1 VAGSRRCPTAPS
13 ERSRG
18 GSSAALDAA
27 WAFAYDVARGAYS
40 LDDLIRW
47 GGYLVLVAIVFT
59 ETGLLVGFFLPG
71 DSLLI
76 TAGLVAATG
85 ALDIW
90 WLNVLLM
97 AAAIVGDSVG
107 YAIGYRAGPRLFTRE
122 QSLLFRPSHVERTRQ
137 FYERHG
143 AKTIVIAR
151 FVPIVRTFAPVV
163 AGVGQMEYRR
173 FLIYN
178 VAGGV
183 GWVTSMTW
191 AGYLLGQ
198 TIPNIG
204 DHIHVVVVIV
214 ILLSL
219 IPIAIELYKERRR
232 RSA

>member
-1 VAGSRRCPTAPS
+1 VDV
-13 ERSRG
+13 
-18 GSSAALDAA
+18 LVDAVSGLLTGRYA
-27 WAFAYDVARGAYS
+27 
-40 LDDLIRW
+40 LDDLVRW
-47 GGYLVLVAIVFT
+47 GGYVVLVAIVFV

-85 ALDIW
+85 TLNIW
-90 WLNVLLM
+90 WLNVLLAV
-97 AAAIVGDSVG
+97 AAVAGDSVG
-107 YAIGYRAGPRLFTRE
+107 YAIGWRAGPRLFTRPK
-122 QSLLFRPSHVERTRQ
+122 SLLFNPAHIERTRA
-137 FYERHG
+137 FYARHG

-163 AGVGQMEYRR
+163 AGMGQMEYRR
-173 FLIYN
+173 FLFYN

-198 TIPNIG
+198 TVPNIS
-204 DHIHVVVVIV
+204 DHIHVVVAIV

-219 IPIAIELYKERRR
+219 IPIVVELVRERRR

>member
-1 VAGSRRCPTAPS
+1 MDVVV
-13 ERSRG
+13 
-18 GSSAALDAA
+18 DAVSGLLSGRYA
-27 WAFAYDVARGAYS
+27 
-40 LDDLIRW
+40 LDDLVRW
-47 GGYLVLVAIVFT
+47 GGYVVLVVIVFT

-85 ALDIW
+85 TLNIW
-90 WLNVLLM
+90 WLNGLLA
-97 AAAIVGDSVG
+97 AAAIAGDSVG
-107 YAIGYRAGPRLFTRE
+107 YAIGWRAGARLFTRPR
-122 QSLLFRPSHVERTRQ
+122 SLLFNPRHVERTRA
-137 FYERHG
+137 FYARHG

-163 AGVGQMEYRR
+163 AGVGEMEYRR
-173 FLIYN
+173 FLLYN
-178 VAGGV
+178 IAGGV

-198 TIPNIG
+198 AVPNIG
-204 DHIHVVVVIV
+204 DHIHILVAVV

-219 IPIAIELYKERRR
+219 IPIAVEVVRERRR

>member
-1 VAGSRRCPTAPS
+1 VD
-13 ERSRG
+13 
-18 GSSAALDAA
+18 ALVDLLTGLATG
-27 WAFAYDVARGAYS
+27 RYS
-40 LDDLIRW
+40 LDDLVHW
-47 GGYLVLVAIVFT
+47 GGYVVLVVIVFT

-85 ALDIW
+85 HLNIW
-90 WLNVLLM
+90 WLNGLLIVAAVL
-97 AAAIVGDSVG
+97 GDNVG
-107 YAIGYRAGPRLFTRE
+107 YAIGRRLGPRLFTRPK
-122 QSLLFRPSHVERTRQ
+122 SLLFNPRHVERTRA
-137 FYERHG
+137 FYARHG

-163 AGVGQMEYRR
+163 AGVGQMEYRT
-173 FLIYN
+173 FVFYN

-198 TIPNIG
+198 VVPNIG
-204 DHIHVVVVIV
+204 ERIHIVVAVVIV
-214 ILLSL
+214 LSV
-219 IPIAIELYKERRR
+219 IPIVVELVRERRR